1 VGSGA
6 DGIVEAVLLQS
17 DGKIYWEGVSNFNGS
32 SCNRLARLN
41 ADGSLDTSFLLVL
54 VLIKRLCVSSSV

>member
-17 DGKIYWEGVSNFNGS
+17 DGKIVIGGRFSNFNGS

-41 ADGSLDTSFLLVL
+41 ADGSLDTSFSLGVGFD
-54 VLIKRLCVSSSV
+54 KTSMR